1 VLAVGVADV
10 EVDKETGKVEILSY
24 AAAQDVGLAIN
35 PTLVE
40 GQIQGAVV
48 QGIGWSLTENHVSHK
63 GVMQNATLL
72 DYRIPTAADVPFI
85 DTMMVEVGCSAT
97 PYGLRGVGEPPL
109 VPTLATIANA
119 IHSAT
124 GVRLK
129 ELPMDPEAV
138 LHSLQNQDEKR

>member
-1 VLAVGVADV
+1 
-10 EVDKETGKVEILSY
+10 
-24 AAAQDVGLAIN
+24 
-35 PTLVE
+35 
-40 GQIQGAVV
+40 
-48 QGIGWSLTENHVSHK
+48 
-63 GVMQNATLL
+63 MQNATLL